1 MERRFH
7 MMIYRLFHAQRTEMR
22 RYGAALGLGAGQP
35 KLLSYLLGH
44 GSCMQKELA
53 DYFEVDPATVSR
65 MLTAL
70 ERGGFILR
78 DAGSPRKRCGLV
90 ELTEKGRQAAL
101 DWLDGGAEFDEKLLR
116 GFSDEEREQFAS
128 FIRRAYRNLR
138 SGEEVTDG

>member
-1 MERRFH
+1 MKETMH
-7 MMIYRLFHAQRTEMR
+7 ILLYRAFHAQRNILRPCMR
-22 RYGAALGLGAGQP
+22 ELGLGAGQP
-35 KLLSYLLGH
+35 KIIVYLDEH
-44 GSCMQKELA
+44 GPCRQRELA
-53 DYFEVDPATVSR
+53 DYFEVDPAAVSR

-78 DAGSPRKRCGLV
+78 DAGSPRKRCGIV

-138 SGEEVTDG
+138 SGEEITDG

>member
-1 MERRFH
+1 

-53 DYFEVDPATVSR
+53 DYFEVD
-65 MLTAL
+65 
-70 ERGGFILR
+70 LR
-78 DAGSPRKRCGLV
+78 DAGSPRKRCGIV

>member
-1 MERRFH
+1 

-53 DYFEVDPATVSR
+53 DYFEVDPAAVSR

-70 ERGGFILR
+70 ERGG
-78 DAGSPRKRCGLV
+78 CV
-90 ELTEKGRQAAL
+90 ELTDKGRQAAL

-138 SGEEVTDG
+138 SGEEITDG

>member
-53 DYFEVDPATVSR
+53 DYFEVDPAAVSR

-101 DWLDGGAEFDEKLLR
+101 DEKLLR